1 MEIDLVVERM
11 KLMVEMGDFAALNR
25 LCESPMLKTITK
37 ITLMAPWGTTEGIR
51 QLLAAVPSREP
62 EEIRIDETE
71 CDVDLATL
79 LGQAGVHTIGDLEKL
94 SDEELLRI
102 ARVGY
107 DRVLLLRALT
117 TKYMAA
123 SKGKRYRLNAL
134 PGEKT
139 KAEQTRDLHT
149 RIADLLREGKN
160 YEQVVE
166 AVGCKRSLVLLVAK
180 RLRQRDE

>member
-1 MEIDLVVERM
+1 
-11 KLMVEMGDFAALNR
+11 
-25 LCESPMLKTITK
+25 
-37 ITLMAPWGTTEGIR
+37 
-51 QLLAAVPSREP
+51 
-62 EEIRIDETE
+62 
-71 CDVDLATL
+71 
-79 LGQAGVHTIGDLEKL
+79 VHTIGDLEKL

-123 SKGKRYRLNAL
+123 SKRKRYRLNAL

-149 RIADLLREGKN
+149 RIADLLREGKT

-166 AVGCKRSLVLLVAK
+166 GVGCKRSLVLLVAK
-180 RLRQRDE
+180 RLRHRDE